1 MMCIPRTITGYR
13 RLKLIVQ
20 SNERKVINMVM
31 FLTIEALGDQFARFF
46 CSFTVLFRGGG
57 NLDKEVI

>member
-1 MMCIPRTITGYR
+1 MMCIPRMITGYR

-31 FLTIEALGDQFARFF
+31 FLTIEALGDQFARF
-46 CSFTVLFRGGG
+46 SL
-57 NLDKEVI
+57 